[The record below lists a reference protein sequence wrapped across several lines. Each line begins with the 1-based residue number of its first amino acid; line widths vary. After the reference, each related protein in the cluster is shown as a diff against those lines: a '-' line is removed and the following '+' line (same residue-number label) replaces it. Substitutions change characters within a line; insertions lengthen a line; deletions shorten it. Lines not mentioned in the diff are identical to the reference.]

1 MRETVWMLDIKM
13 WEKKKISHADYI
25 LVGKATAAE
34 QIAME
39 CLSSDKCYAEKS
51 CRMRDTDILRRG

>member
-1 MRETVWMLDIKM
+1 M
-13 WEKKKISHADYI
+13 EKKKISHADYI

-51 CRMRDTDILRRG
+51 CRMRDRDILRRG